1 MDVISLSAD
10 VFRSPLFYSAI
21 IALSAFCAVRYV
33 RVHWRNL
40 PPGPKGISLLCVLL
54 RLHQEPWK
62 IFKHLGKEHGPLV
75 YLNVL
80 GQPLI
85 VLNSPKVAAD
95 LLDRR
100 AGNYSDR
107 PRNIVAGDLMTG
119 GLFLPF
125 NRYGALWRRMRKAAH
140 EGLHKGV
147 ITRFLPTQYDEALVL
162 TCGVLSHPQNWDAH
176 LRRASASAT
185 MSLVYD
191 TPPIESE
198 DDPSVKSINDCVA
211 RLTRAAAPG
220 AHFVEIFPWMM
231 YIPDR
236 LASWKRVALDWFD
249 HDSAIFENLFNA
261 VRDHRV
267 STSLAAGTDRPSLA
281 ATLIENSQ
289 RHGLS
294 ELENSW
300 LSATLYAAGAE
311 TTSGVMAWW
320 MLAMVAYPETQRR
333 AQAELD
339 AVVGRS
345 RLPKFSDFRN
355 LPYVRAMVKEAL
367 RWQPVDRLGLPHRS
381 TEDDWYDGYF
391 IPAGSIV
398 IANVWQIN
406 RDPEIYG
413 ADADEFNPARHL
425 NSDGQVAPGPA
436 DMKEEG
442 HVTYGFGR
450 RICIGRHAANNSL
463 FIDIAMM
470 LWAMNIEQGVD
481 DQGRPLPFDLNG
493 FVDHGLVV
501 RPVPFECKITPR
513 FPEAVS
519 LLQQEKELI
528 S

>member
-1 MDVISLSAD
+1 MDEIFLSSN
-10 VFRSPLFYSAI
+10 VFRSPIFYA
-21 IALSAFCAVRYV
+21 ATLAFSAFCAVRYA
-33 RVHWRNL
+33 RVTRRNL
-40 PPGPKGISLLCVLL
+40 PPGPQGISFLRILL
-54 RLHQEPWK
+54 RLHQEPWE
-62 IFKHLGKEHGPLV
+62 IFKQLGPLV
-75 YLNVL
+75 YMNVL
-80 GQPLI
+80 GQPLVVI
-85 VLNSPKVAAD
+85 NSPKVAAD

-100 AGNYSDR
+100 AGKYSDR

-119 GLFLPF
+119 GLFMPF
-125 NRYGALWRRMRKAAH
+125 NRYSGLWRRMRKAAH

-147 ITRFLPTQYDEALVL
+147 ITIFLPTQYDEALVL

-211 RLTRAAAPG
+211 RLTCAAAPG
-220 AHFVEIFPWMM
+220 AHLVELFPWMM
-231 YIPDR
+231 HIPSR
-236 LASWKRVALDWFD
+236 LASWKRVALEWFA
-249 HDSAIFENLFNA
+249 HDSAIFEKLFRA
-261 VRDHRV
+261 VRDHH
-267 STSLAAGTDRPSLA
+267 AAGVDRPSLA
-281 ATLIENSQ
+281 ATFIEDSQ

-320 MLAMVAYPETQRR
+320 MLAMVAYPETQRQ

-339 AVVGRS
+339 SVIGRS

-355 LPYVRAMVKEAL
+355 LPYIRAMVKEVL
-367 RWQPVDRLGLPHRS
+367 RWQPVDRLGVPHRS
-381 TEDDWYDGYF
+381 TENDWYDGYF

-398 IANVWQIN
+398 IANVWRIN
-406 RDPEIYG
+406 RDAKLYG
-413 ADADEFNPARHL
+413 PDAEEFNPARHL
-425 NSDGQVAPGPA
+425 DDDGQVAPGPA

-442 HVTYGFGR
+442 HVSYGFGR
-450 RICIGRHAANNSL
+450 RICIGRHFANNSL

-481 DQGRPLPFDLNG
+481 EQGQLLPFDLNG
-493 FVDHGLVV
+493 CIDHGLVV
-501 RPVPFECKITPR
+501 RPFPFHCKITPR
-513 FPEAVS
+513 FPEVTS
-519 LLQQEKELI
+519 ILQQEQELL